1 MTDAERNLL
10 SAIMSPLGREFPDI
24 DITPDDYSEVRHAEI
39 HQAARKVAEAGRP
52 INPVTVGDALGKGA
66 DVLYLH
72 ELVNFGIVP
81 AQATYFAEIVAKEA
95 TRRRLKVAAAWLMQH
110 ADDEDP
116 SATHDEIRGM
126 LDRLPTVTT
135 PVTRIGDTIDGTLNL
150 LAEEDGGYI
159 PTGWVDL
166 NRFIGGWRP
175 GAMYVGGARP
185 GSGKSIIGAQAA
197 YDVAKTGR
205 AVVMC
210 SMEMTDDELNTR
222 LLAMVGQ
229 VNMDRLT
236 RRRLTES
243 DWTKVAAAQKELRDL
258 PIFTSDRASQSV
270 AEIKAYA
277 RAVQRRQP
285 LGLLVVDYLQLI
297 EPSHM
302 TRKSP
307 RHEQVAAI
315 SRGLKLIAKDL
326 GIPVRALAQLNRG
339 NENRADKRPTMSD
352 LRESGAIE
360 QDSDVVLLLHRES
373 DESTELGIQIGK
385 NRHGQRGAFD
395 LLWRA
400 HYACVTNH
408 TNPYGMESA

>member
-150 LAEEDGGYI
+150 LAEEDGG
-159 PTGWVDL
+159 
-166 NRFIGGWRP
+166 
-175 GAMYVGGARP
+175 
-185 GSGKSIIGAQAA
+185 Q
-197 YDVAKTGR
+197 
-205 AVVMC
+205 
-210 SMEMTDDELNTR
+210 
-222 LLAMVGQ
+222 
-229 VNMDRLT
+229 
-236 RRRLTES
+236 
-243 DWTKVAAAQKELRDL
+243 
-258 PIFTSDRASQSV
+258 
-270 AEIKAYA
+270 
-277 RAVQRRQP
+277 
-285 LGLLVVDYLQLI
+285 
-297 EPSHM
+297 
-302 TRKSP
+302 
-307 RHEQVAAI
+307 
-315 SRGLKLIAKDL
+315 
-326 GIPVRALAQLNRG
+326 
-339 NENRADKRPTMSD
+339 
-352 LRESGAIE
+352 
-360 QDSDVVLLLHRES
+360 LLLCC
-373 DESTELGIQIGK
+373 T
-385 NRHGQRGAFD
+385 
-395 LLWRA
+395 
-400 HYACVTNH
+400 
-408 TNPYGMESA
+408 